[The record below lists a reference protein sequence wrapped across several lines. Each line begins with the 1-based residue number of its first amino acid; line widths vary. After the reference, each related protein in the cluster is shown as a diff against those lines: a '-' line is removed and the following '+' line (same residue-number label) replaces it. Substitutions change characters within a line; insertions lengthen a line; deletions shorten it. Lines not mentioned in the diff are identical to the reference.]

1 MKFISAKKQGR
12 SVIYTADDGSIVKY
26 SGGDPAWRTNNP
38 GNLHAGKIS
47 KRNNQIGKSGN
58 FAIFPDYET
67 GHAALLDSL
76 HTTFWQKT
84 LDEMIQDYAP
94 EHENRTSRYLKFLK
108 DKTGVKDGR
117 KIKDFTAAEFE
128 KLWRAIETYEGKKKG
143 TIKILTTAKSNRGKK
158 QIIAVQKNKKGV
170 IISYDVEGLG
180 WVSKAEGIQLARRGE
195 IDAVIS
201 ISSAG
206 NPYLRT
212 RPGIDITNL
221 EDLG

>member
-1 MKFISAKKQGR
+1 MNFISARKQGR
-12 SVIYTADDGSIVKY
+12 SVIYTGDDGSIVKY

-47 KRNNQIGKSGN
+47 KRNNQIGKFGN

-67 GHAALLDSL
+67 GHAALIDSL
-76 HTTFWQKT
+76 RTTFGSKS
-84 LDEMIQDYAP
+84 LDEMILGYAP
-94 EHENRTSRYLKFLK
+94 KHENNTSRYLKFLK
-108 DKTGVKDGR
+108 NKTGVKDVR
-117 KIKDFTAAEFE
+117 KIKNFTPDEFE
-128 KLWRAIETYEGKKKG
+128 RLWRAIETYEGKKKG
-143 TIKILTTAKSNRGKK
+143 TIKTLTPAKPNHDKK
-158 QIIAVQKNKKGV
+158 QIVAVQKDKKCV
-170 IISYDVEGLG
+170 IISYDVDGLG
-180 WVSKAEGIQLARRGE
+180 WVSKTEGIELARRGE
-195 IDAVIS
+195 IDAVIA